1 MRDRN
6 EKKEKDLRKPEQKKK
21 KKKRNTSK
29 KEERNYSV
37 IAAGSF
43 ISFICTGRRDRRVNI
58 GVIEIGH
65 VADSNLIS
73 ACN

>member
-6 EKKEKDLRKPEQKKK
+6 KKKEKDLRKPEQKK
-21 KKKRNTSK
+21 RNISK
-29 KEERNYSV
+29 KEEKRGYSV